1 MGWAWWWTEHWM
13 LLNVHKFMLHFVCI
27 VTFLICLDSKTSQQ
41 TYPGSPAVP
50 GSALFWLLGHGPAW
64 ARDLVL
70 ERDFYRRKQS
80 IFPIYYLLSYFSV
93 QFSSIKLISIN
104 QSLILEIVKKPGS
117 NALLWFK
124 VTMKLQL
131 VTDFS
136 SMSISLSAR
145 NYVTFTWS
153 HHALDG
159 ILHQHSLSRRCN
171 QGGSL
176 KFCEKYAKVYL
187 ICSMFD
193 RHVSTY
199 AYTHTLFEYILVS
212 ETLPTLIL
220 ELKSYMLRY
229 ASNTALLLF

>member
-1 MGWAWWWTEHWM
+1 M
-13 LLNVHKFMLHFVCI
+13 
-27 VTFLICLDSKTSQQ
+27 
-41 TYPGSPAVP
+41 
-50 GSALFWLLGHGPAW
+50 
-64 ARDLVL
+64 
-70 ERDFYRRKQS
+70 
-80 IFPIYYLLSYFSV
+80 

-193 RHVSTY
+193 RHVSMY

-212 ETLPTLIL
+212 ETLPTLIP
-220 ELKSYMLRY
+220 ELKLYMLRY
-229 ASNTALLLF
+229 ASNTALLFF